1 MELQRTDRELVQQ
14 PEEMA
19 FGNVLELEQRLV
31 DAKAYRVEDKDM
43 GRVEALLGK
52 GTHRKVEAS
61 DNRDRLE
68 EAAFG
73 GRSRGCTDPS
83 CTVLLEQ
90 RGTEDEH
97 NTRWR
102 WDSVAL
108 EWLGEGD

>member
-1 MELQRTDRELVQQ
+1 MELQRTDRELAQQ
-14 PEEMA
+14 PEEMP
-19 FGNVLELEQRLV
+19 FGNVLELEQRLA
-31 DAKAYRVEDKDM
+31 DAKAYRVDDKGM
-43 GRVEALLGK
+43 GKVEALLGK

-61 DNRDRLE
+61 DNWGRLE

-73 GRSRGCTDPS
+73 GRSKGCTGPS

-90 RGTEDEH
+90 RGTKDEH
-97 NTRWR
+97 NTHWR